1 MHMFQLDHHIQS
13 ARSRRKVGGFAKS
26 LFFVALLLLPMIATV
41 AISPPAQAAE
51 TPMQREYLKKLDE
64 PVLLRGDYFKATM
77 SAYSDFESEL
87 SKNASAA
94 TAADT
99 PNPSLASWLSKIE
112 NYDIHVSQSAGHI
125 VVQFNPTVRG
135 KFMPVLGGGARYEID
150 KASFAILSK
159 VFSK

>member
-1 MHMFQLDHHIQS
+1 MFQLDHQIQS
-13 ARSRRKVGGFAKS
+13 AKSRRKIGSFAES
-26 LFFVALLLLPMIATV
+26 LLFFALLLLPIIATV
-41 AISPPAQAAE
+41 ANIPLVQAAE

-77 SAYSDFESEL
+77 TAYSDFESEL

-150 KASFAILSK
+150 KTSFSILSK

>member
-1 MHMFQLDHHIQS
+1 MHMFQLDRKNWS
-13 ARSRRKVGGFAKS
+13 ASSRRKARLFSESMFYFA
-26 LFFVALLLLPMIATV
+26 LMLLLMIATI
-41 AISPPAQAAE
+41 AIIPRARAAE

-64 PVLLRGDYFKATM
+64 PVLLRGDYFKAAM

-94 TAADT
+94 TSANT

-135 KFMPVLGGGARYEID
+135 KFLPVLGGGARYEID
-150 KASFAILSK
+150 KGSFAILSK

>member
-1 MHMFQLDHHIQS
+1 MHVLQLDHNFQS
-13 ARSRRKVGGFAKS
+13 TKNRRKGGRSGVS
-26 LFFVALLLLPMIATV
+26 LFSLTLLLLPMIAILATIPR
-41 AISPPAQAAE
+41 ALAAE
-51 TPMQREYLKKLDE
+51 TPMQRAYLKRLDE

-77 SAYSDFESEL
+77 SAYSDFEHEL

-94 TAADT
+94 TAPDT

-150 KASFAILSK
+150 KVSFTILSK